1 MQQEINIKVVAQDRA
16 KDNDFKQLFL
26 EMYPRLV
33 RYAVSLLGDGNEARD
48 VVGDVF
54 EKAWN
59 QFSSL
64 QMETR
69 RSWLYASVRNACLNW
84 LKHQQ
89 VEQTNVEALIEAT
102 RYDMSTRYEEH
113 ERLLQQAERIARE
126 LKEPTCTILRLCYFE
141 HLTYQQAADSRQAG
155 HQSQHREEAYF
166 QGTRHFARANEAYKH
181 RELGG
186 KIMNKNQ
193 DQELDYRMDSVSE
206 NVSENASGKVSEN
219 VSDARLSQIF
229 GEALGDEPSKEETL
243 AAWEAFEQKH
253 ISSEEEHLQKA
264 EDELS
269 EKKIDKAR
277 ILTWIT
283 ASVAVAAS
291 LFLFIFRSSQE
302 ISQPTEFS
310 MELFSEVTS
319 PKQVEQTL
327 SNGYCVVS
335 TPAATTTLVTLSD
348 GTRVM
353 LNANSTLEYPASFD
367 DAEVREV
374 RLKGEAHFEVTKN
387 PHRPFVVKAGEMQTQ
402 VLGTIFDV
410 KAYRKDAPKVTL
422 MEGKVKVSNA
432 DTEIEMRPGQTAT
445 LQADKIV
452 VSKASSSASDW
463 LEGDFDMDQ
472 VTLAEAMSDIGAWYN
487 KTVVFQSQ
495 ANMDKL
501 IHFRFSRRASLQE
514 IITALNEMGVAKVR
528 IEKGKIMVL

>member
-1 MQQEINIKVVAQDRA
+1 
-16 KDNDFKQLFL
+16 
-26 EMYPRLV
+26 
-33 RYAVSLLGDGNEARD
+33 
-48 VVGDVF
+48 
-54 EKAWN
+54 
-59 QFSSL
+59 
-64 QMETR
+64 
-69 RSWLYASVRNACLNW
+69 
-84 LKHQQ
+84 
-89 VEQTNVEALIEAT
+89 
-102 RYDMSTRYEEH
+102 
-113 ERLLQQAERIARE
+113 
-126 LKEPTCTILRLCYFE
+126 
-141 HLTYQQAADSRQAG
+141 
-155 HQSQHREEAYF
+155 
-166 QGTRHFARANEAYKH
+166 
-181 RELGG
+181 
-186 KIMNKNQ
+186 MNKNQ
-193 DQELDYRMDSVSE
+193 NQELE
-206 NVSENASGKVSEN
+206 QGKGKNSFCNPLHQPLLQEPN
-219 VSDARLSQIF
+219 DAEAGNISDARLSQIF

-243 AAWEAFEQKH
+243 AAWEAFEKKH
-253 ISSEEEHLQKA
+253 ISSEEESLQKA

-277 ILTWIT
+277 ILAWIT

-348 GTRVM
+348 GTKVM

-402 VLGTIFDV
+402 VLGTVFDV

-432 DTEIEMRPGQTAT
+432 DTEVEMRPGQTAT

-452 VSKASSSASDW
+452 VSKASPSASDW

-514 IITALNEMGVAKVR
+514 IITALNEMGVARIK

>member
-1 MQQEINIKVVAQDRA
+1 
-16 KDNDFKQLFL
+16 
-26 EMYPRLV
+26 
-33 RYAVSLLGDGNEARD
+33 
-48 VVGDVF
+48 
-54 EKAWN
+54 
-59 QFSSL
+59 
-64 QMETR
+64 
-69 RSWLYASVRNACLNW
+69 
-84 LKHQQ
+84 
-89 VEQTNVEALIEAT
+89 
-102 RYDMSTRYEEH
+102 
-113 ERLLQQAERIARE
+113 
-126 LKEPTCTILRLCYFE
+126 
-141 HLTYQQAADSRQAG
+141 
-155 HQSQHREEAYF
+155 
-166 QGTRHFARANEAYKH
+166 
-181 RELGG
+181 
-186 KIMNKNQ
+186 MNKNQ

-206 NVSENASGKVSEN
+206 NVSEKVSEN

-229 GEALGDEPSKEETL
+229 GEALGDEPSMEETL
-243 AAWEAFEQKH
+243 AAWEAFEKKH
-253 ISSEEEHLQKA
+253 ISSEEEPLQKA

-269 EKKIDKAR
+269 EKKIEDEIGRESSSRKISKAR
-277 ILTWIT
+277 ILAWIT

-327 SNGYCVVS
+327 SDGYCVVS

-348 GTRVM
+348 GTKVM

-422 MEGKVKVSNA
+422 MQGKVKVSNA
-432 DTEIEMRPGQTAT
+432 DTEVEMRPGQTAT
-445 LQADKIV
+445 LQSDKIV
-452 VSKASSSASDW
+452 VSKASPSASDW

>member
-1 MQQEINIKVVAQDRA
+1 MN
-16 KDNDFKQLFL
+16 KD
-26 EMYPRLV
+26 
-33 RYAVSLLGDGNEARD
+33 
-48 VVGDVF
+48 
-54 EKAWN
+54 
-59 QFSSL
+59 
-64 QMETR
+64 
-69 RSWLYASVRNACLNW
+69 
-84 LKHQQ
+84 
-89 VEQTNVEALIEAT
+89 
-102 RYDMSTRYEEH
+102 
-113 ERLLQQAERIARE
+113 
-126 LKEPTCTILRLCYFE
+126 
-141 HLTYQQAADSRQAG
+141 
-155 HQSQHREEAYF
+155 
-166 QGTRHFARANEAYKH
+166 
-181 RELGG
+181 
-186 KIMNKNQ
+186 KNQ

-206 NVSENASGKVSEN
+206 NVSENASEKVSEN

-243 AAWEAFEQKH
+243 AAWEAFEKKH

-269 EKKIDKAR
+269 EKKIEDEIGRESSSRKISKAR
-277 ILTWIT
+277 ILAWIT

-327 SNGYCVVS
+327 SDGYCVVS

-348 GTRVM
+348 GTKVM

-422 MEGKVKVSNA
+422 MQGKVKVSNA
-432 DTEIEMRPGQTAT
+432 DTEVEMRPGQTAT
-445 LQADKIV
+445 LQSDKIV
-452 VSKASSSASDW
+452 VSKASPSASDW

-495 ANMDKL
+495 ANMGKL

>member
-1 MQQEINIKVVAQDRA
+1 
-16 KDNDFKQLFL
+16 
-26 EMYPRLV
+26 
-33 RYAVSLLGDGNEARD
+33 
-48 VVGDVF
+48 
-54 EKAWN
+54 
-59 QFSSL
+59 
-64 QMETR
+64 
-69 RSWLYASVRNACLNW
+69 
-84 LKHQQ
+84 
-89 VEQTNVEALIEAT
+89 
-102 RYDMSTRYEEH
+102 
-113 ERLLQQAERIARE
+113 
-126 LKEPTCTILRLCYFE
+126 
-141 HLTYQQAADSRQAG
+141 
-155 HQSQHREEAYF
+155 
-166 QGTRHFARANEAYKH
+166 
-181 RELGG
+181 
-186 KIMNKNQ
+186 MNKNQ
-193 DQELDYRMDSVSE
+193 DQELDYRME
-206 NVSENASGKVSEN
+206 AENA
-219 VSDARLSQIF
+219 SDARLTRIF
-229 GEALGDEPSKEETL
+229 GEALGGEPSKEETL
-243 AAWEAFEQKH
+243 AAWEAFEKKH
-253 ISSEEEHLQKA
+253 ISSEEEHLSFEK
-264 EDELS
+264 ES
-269 EKKIDKAR
+269 IVKNEKKVSKAR
-277 ILTWIT
+277 ILAWIT

-348 GTRVM
+348 GTKVM

-422 MEGKVKVSNA
+422 MQGKVKVSNA
-432 DTEIEMRPGQTAT
+432 DTEVEMRPGQTAT

-495 ANMDKL
+495 TNMDKL

>member
-1 MQQEINIKVVAQDRA
+1 
-16 KDNDFKQLFL
+16 
-26 EMYPRLV
+26 
-33 RYAVSLLGDGNEARD
+33 
-48 VVGDVF
+48 
-54 EKAWN
+54 
-59 QFSSL
+59 
-64 QMETR
+64 
-69 RSWLYASVRNACLNW
+69 
-84 LKHQQ
+84 
-89 VEQTNVEALIEAT
+89 
-102 RYDMSTRYEEH
+102 
-113 ERLLQQAERIARE
+113 
-126 LKEPTCTILRLCYFE
+126 
-141 HLTYQQAADSRQAG
+141 
-155 HQSQHREEAYF
+155 
-166 QGTRHFARANEAYKH
+166 
-181 RELGG
+181 
-186 KIMNKNQ
+186 MNKNQ
-193 DQELDYRMDSVSE
+193 DQELDYRMNSVSE
-206 NVSENASGKVSEN
+206 SISENASEK

-243 AAWEAFEQKH
+243 AAWEAFEKKH
-253 ISSEEEHLQKA
+253 ISSEK
-264 EDELS
+264 ELLS
-269 EKKIDKAR
+269 FEKESIVKNEKKVSKAR
-277 ILTWIT
+277 ILAWIT

-348 GTRVM
+348 GTKVM

-432 DTEIEMRPGQTAT
+432 DTEVEMRPGQTAT

>member
-1 MQQEINIKVVAQDRA
+1 
-16 KDNDFKQLFL
+16 
-26 EMYPRLV
+26 
-33 RYAVSLLGDGNEARD
+33 
-48 VVGDVF
+48 
-54 EKAWN
+54 
-59 QFSSL
+59 
-64 QMETR
+64 
-69 RSWLYASVRNACLNW
+69 
-84 LKHQQ
+84 
-89 VEQTNVEALIEAT
+89 
-102 RYDMSTRYEEH
+102 
-113 ERLLQQAERIARE
+113 
-126 LKEPTCTILRLCYFE
+126 
-141 HLTYQQAADSRQAG
+141 
-155 HQSQHREEAYF
+155 
-166 QGTRHFARANEAYKH
+166 
-181 RELGG
+181 
-186 KIMNKNQ
+186 MNKNQ
-193 DQELDYRMDSVSE
+193 DQELDYRMDSVL
-206 NVSENASGKVSEN
+206 EN

-243 AAWEAFEQKH
+243 AAWEAFEKKH
-253 ISSEEEHLQKA
+253 ISSEKEHLSFEK
-264 EDELS
+264 ES
-269 EKKIDKAR
+269 IVKNEKKVSKAR

-327 SNGYCVVS
+327 SDGYCVVS

-387 PHRPFVVKAGEMQTQ
+387 PHCPFVVKAGEMQTQ

-432 DTEIEMRPGQTAT
+432 DTEVEMRPGQTAT
-445 LQADKIV
+445 LQSDKIV
-452 VSKASSSASDW
+452 VSRASSSVSDW

-528 IEKGKIMVL
+528 MEKGKIMVL

>member
-1 MQQEINIKVVAQDRA
+1 
-16 KDNDFKQLFL
+16 
-26 EMYPRLV
+26 
-33 RYAVSLLGDGNEARD
+33 
-48 VVGDVF
+48 
-54 EKAWN
+54 
-59 QFSSL
+59 
-64 QMETR
+64 
-69 RSWLYASVRNACLNW
+69 
-84 LKHQQ
+84 
-89 VEQTNVEALIEAT
+89 
-102 RYDMSTRYEEH
+102 
-113 ERLLQQAERIARE
+113 
-126 LKEPTCTILRLCYFE
+126 
-141 HLTYQQAADSRQAG
+141 
-155 HQSQHREEAYF
+155 
-166 QGTRHFARANEAYKH
+166 
-181 RELGG
+181 
-186 KIMNKNQ
+186 MNKNQ
-193 DQELDYRMDSVSE
+193 DQKLDYRKDSVSE
-206 NVSENASGKVSEN
+206 NVSEKASGN

-229 GEALGDEPSKEETL
+229 GEALGDEPLKEETL
-243 AAWEAFEQKH
+243 AAWEAFEKKH
-253 ISSEEEHLQKA
+253 ISSEEEL
-264 EDELS
+264 LS
-269 EKKIDKAR
+269 FEKEFIVKNEKKVSKAR
-277 ILTWIT
+277 ILTWITT

-335 TPAATTTLVTLSD
+335 TPAATTTLVTLGD

-402 VLGTIFDV
+402 VLGTVFDV

-432 DTEIEMRPGQTAT
+432 DTEVEMRPGQTAT

>member
-1 MQQEINIKVVAQDRA
+1 
-16 KDNDFKQLFL
+16 
-26 EMYPRLV
+26 
-33 RYAVSLLGDGNEARD
+33 
-48 VVGDVF
+48 
-54 EKAWN
+54 
-59 QFSSL
+59 
-64 QMETR
+64 
-69 RSWLYASVRNACLNW
+69 
-84 LKHQQ
+84 
-89 VEQTNVEALIEAT
+89 
-102 RYDMSTRYEEH
+102 
-113 ERLLQQAERIARE
+113 
-126 LKEPTCTILRLCYFE
+126 
-141 HLTYQQAADSRQAG
+141 
-155 HQSQHREEAYF
+155 
-166 QGTRHFARANEAYKH
+166 
-181 RELGG
+181 
-186 KIMNKNQ
+186 MNKNQ

-206 NVSENASGKVSEN
+206 NVSENASEKVSEKISEKTSEK

-243 AAWEAFEQKH
+243 AAWEAFEKKH
-253 ISSEEEHLQKA
+253 ISSEEEHLSFEK
-264 EDELS
+264 ES
-269 EKKIDKAR
+269 IVKNEKKVSKAR

-327 SNGYCVVS
+327 SDGYCVVS

-432 DTEIEMRPGQTAT
+432 DTEVEMHPGQTAT
-445 LQADKIV
+445 LQSDKIV
-452 VSKASSSASDW
+452 VSRASSSVSDW

-495 ANMDKL
+495 ANMGKL

-528 IEKGKIMVL
+528 MEKGKIMVL

>member
-1 MQQEINIKVVAQDRA
+1 
-16 KDNDFKQLFL
+16 
-26 EMYPRLV
+26 
-33 RYAVSLLGDGNEARD
+33 
-48 VVGDVF
+48 
-54 EKAWN
+54 
-59 QFSSL
+59 
-64 QMETR
+64 
-69 RSWLYASVRNACLNW
+69 
-84 LKHQQ
+84 
-89 VEQTNVEALIEAT
+89 
-102 RYDMSTRYEEH
+102 
-113 ERLLQQAERIARE
+113 
-126 LKEPTCTILRLCYFE
+126 
-141 HLTYQQAADSRQAG
+141 
-155 HQSQHREEAYF
+155 
-166 QGTRHFARANEAYKH
+166 
-181 RELGG
+181 
-186 KIMNKNQ
+186 MNKNQ
-193 DQELDYRMDSVSE
+193 DQELDYRME
-206 NVSENASGKVSEN
+206 AENA
-219 VSDARLSQIF
+219 SDARLTRIF
-229 GEALGDEPSKEETL
+229 GEALGGEPSKEETL
-243 AAWEAFEQKH
+243 AAWEAFEKKH
-253 ISSEEEHLQKA
+253 ISSEEEHL
-264 EDELS
+264 S
-269 EKKIDKAR
+269 FEKKSIVKNEKKDSKAR

-327 SNGYCVVS
+327 SDGYCVVS

-348 GTRVM
+348 GTKVM

-422 MEGKVKVSNA
+422 MQGKVKVSNA
-432 DTEIEMRPGQTAT
+432 DTEVEMRPGQTAT

-514 IITALNEMGVAKVR
+514 IITALNEMGVAR
-528 IEKGKIMVL
+528 IRMEKGKIMVL

>member
-1 MQQEINIKVVAQDRA
+1 
-16 KDNDFKQLFL
+16 
-26 EMYPRLV
+26 
-33 RYAVSLLGDGNEARD
+33 
-48 VVGDVF
+48 
-54 EKAWN
+54 
-59 QFSSL
+59 
-64 QMETR
+64 
-69 RSWLYASVRNACLNW
+69 
-84 LKHQQ
+84 
-89 VEQTNVEALIEAT
+89 
-102 RYDMSTRYEEH
+102 
-113 ERLLQQAERIARE
+113 
-126 LKEPTCTILRLCYFE
+126 
-141 HLTYQQAADSRQAG
+141 
-155 HQSQHREEAYF
+155 
-166 QGTRHFARANEAYKH
+166 
-181 RELGG
+181 
-186 KIMNKNQ
+186 MNKNQ

-206 NVSENASGKVSEN
+206 KVSENASEKVSEK

-243 AAWEAFEQKH
+243 AAWEAFEKKH
-253 ISSEEEHLQKA
+253 ISSEKEHLSFEK
-264 EDELS
+264 ES
-269 EKKIDKAR
+269 IVKNEKKVSKAR

-327 SNGYCVVS
+327 SDGYCVVS
-335 TPAATTTLVTLSD
+335 TPAATTTLVTLND
-348 GTRVM
+348 GTKVM
-353 LNANSTLEYPASFD
+353 LNANSTLEYPVSFD

-422 MEGKVKVSNA
+422 MQGKVKVSNA
-432 DTEIEMRPGQTAT
+432 DTEVEMRPGQTAT

-495 ANMDKL
+495 ANMGKL

>member
-1 MQQEINIKVVAQDRA
+1 
-16 KDNDFKQLFL
+16 
-26 EMYPRLV
+26 
-33 RYAVSLLGDGNEARD
+33 
-48 VVGDVF
+48 
-54 EKAWN
+54 
-59 QFSSL
+59 
-64 QMETR
+64 
-69 RSWLYASVRNACLNW
+69 
-84 LKHQQ
+84 
-89 VEQTNVEALIEAT
+89 
-102 RYDMSTRYEEH
+102 
-113 ERLLQQAERIARE
+113 
-126 LKEPTCTILRLCYFE
+126 
-141 HLTYQQAADSRQAG
+141 
-155 HQSQHREEAYF
+155 
-166 QGTRHFARANEAYKH
+166 
-181 RELGG
+181 
-186 KIMNKNQ
+186 MNKNQ

-206 NVSENASGKVSEN
+206 NVSEKVSEKTSEK

-243 AAWEAFEQKH
+243 AAWEAFEKKH
-253 ISSEEEHLQKA
+253 ISSEKEHLSFEK
-264 EDELS
+264 ES
-269 EKKIDKAR
+269 IVKNEKKVSKAR

-327 SNGYCVVS
+327 SDGYCVVS

-402 VLGTIFDV
+402 VLGTVFDV

-432 DTEIEMRPGQTAT
+432 DTEVEMRPGQTAT

-452 VSKASSSASDW
+452 VSKASPSASDW

-528 IEKGKIMVL
+528 MEKGKIMVL

>member
-1 MQQEINIKVVAQDRA
+1 
-16 KDNDFKQLFL
+16 
-26 EMYPRLV
+26 
-33 RYAVSLLGDGNEARD
+33 
-48 VVGDVF
+48 
-54 EKAWN
+54 
-59 QFSSL
+59 
-64 QMETR
+64 
-69 RSWLYASVRNACLNW
+69 
-84 LKHQQ
+84 
-89 VEQTNVEALIEAT
+89 
-102 RYDMSTRYEEH
+102 
-113 ERLLQQAERIARE
+113 
-126 LKEPTCTILRLCYFE
+126 
-141 HLTYQQAADSRQAG
+141 
-155 HQSQHREEAYF
+155 
-166 QGTRHFARANEAYKH
+166 
-181 RELGG
+181 
-186 KIMNKNQ
+186 MNKNQ
-193 DQELDYRMDSVSE
+193 DQELDYRMNSVSE
-206 NVSENASGKVSEN
+206 SISENASEK

-243 AAWEAFEQKH
+243 AAWEAFEKKH
-253 ISSEEEHLQKA
+253 ISSEK
-264 EDELS
+264 ELLS
-269 EKKIDKAR
+269 FEKESIVKNEKKVSKAR
-277 ILTWIT
+277 ILAWIT

-348 GTRVM
+348 GTKVM

-387 PHRPFVVKAGEMQTQ
+387 PHRPFMVKAGEMQTQ

-422 MEGKVKVSNA
+422 MQGKVKVSNA
-432 DTEIEMRPGQTAT
+432 DTEVEMRPGQTAT

>member
-1 MQQEINIKVVAQDRA
+1 
-16 KDNDFKQLFL
+16 
-26 EMYPRLV
+26 
-33 RYAVSLLGDGNEARD
+33 
-48 VVGDVF
+48 
-54 EKAWN
+54 
-59 QFSSL
+59 
-64 QMETR
+64 
-69 RSWLYASVRNACLNW
+69 
-84 LKHQQ
+84 
-89 VEQTNVEALIEAT
+89 
-102 RYDMSTRYEEH
+102 
-113 ERLLQQAERIARE
+113 
-126 LKEPTCTILRLCYFE
+126 
-141 HLTYQQAADSRQAG
+141 
-155 HQSQHREEAYF
+155 
-166 QGTRHFARANEAYKH
+166 
-181 RELGG
+181 
-186 KIMNKNQ
+186 MNKNQ

-206 NVSENASGKVSEN
+206 NVSENASEKVSEN

-243 AAWEAFEQKH
+243 AAWEAFEKKH
-253 ISSEEEHLQKA
+253 ISSEKEHLQKT

-269 EKKIDKAR
+269 EKKIEDEIGRESSSRKISKAR
-277 ILTWIT
+277 ILAWIT

-327 SNGYCVVS
+327 SDGYCVVS

-422 MEGKVKVSNA
+422 MQGKVKVSNA
-432 DTEIEMRPGQTAT
+432 DTEVEMRPGQTAT

-452 VSKASSSASDW
+452 VSKASPSASDW

-495 ANMDKL
+495 ANMGKL

>member
-1 MQQEINIKVVAQDRA
+1 
-16 KDNDFKQLFL
+16 
-26 EMYPRLV
+26 
-33 RYAVSLLGDGNEARD
+33 
-48 VVGDVF
+48 
-54 EKAWN
+54 
-59 QFSSL
+59 
-64 QMETR
+64 
-69 RSWLYASVRNACLNW
+69 
-84 LKHQQ
+84 
-89 VEQTNVEALIEAT
+89 
-102 RYDMSTRYEEH
+102 
-113 ERLLQQAERIARE
+113 
-126 LKEPTCTILRLCYFE
+126 
-141 HLTYQQAADSRQAG
+141 
-155 HQSQHREEAYF
+155 
-166 QGTRHFARANEAYKH
+166 
-181 RELGG
+181 
-186 KIMNKNQ
+186 MNKNQ

-206 NVSENASGKVSEN
+206 K

-243 AAWEAFEQKH
+243 AAWEAFEKKH
-253 ISSEEEHLQKA
+253 ISSEEEHLSFEK
-264 EDELS
+264 ES
-269 EKKIDKAR
+269 IVKNEKKVSKAR
-277 ILTWIT
+277 ILAWIT

-327 SNGYCVVS
+327 SDGYCVVS

-402 VLGTIFDV
+402 VLGTVFDV

-422 MEGKVKVSNA
+422 MQGKVKVSNA
-432 DTEIEMRPGQTAT
+432 DTEVEMRPGQTAT

-452 VSKASSSASDW
+452 VSKASPSASDW

>member
-1 MQQEINIKVVAQDRA
+1 
-16 KDNDFKQLFL
+16 
-26 EMYPRLV
+26 
-33 RYAVSLLGDGNEARD
+33 
-48 VVGDVF
+48 
-54 EKAWN
+54 
-59 QFSSL
+59 
-64 QMETR
+64 
-69 RSWLYASVRNACLNW
+69 
-84 LKHQQ
+84 
-89 VEQTNVEALIEAT
+89 
-102 RYDMSTRYEEH
+102 
-113 ERLLQQAERIARE
+113 
-126 LKEPTCTILRLCYFE
+126 
-141 HLTYQQAADSRQAG
+141 
-155 HQSQHREEAYF
+155 
-166 QGTRHFARANEAYKH
+166 
-181 RELGG
+181 
-186 KIMNKNQ
+186 MNKNQ

-206 NVSENASGKVSEN
+206 NVSENASEKVSEKISEKTSEN
-219 VSDARLSQIF
+219 ASDARLTQVF

-243 AAWEAFEQKH
+243 AAWEAFEKKH
-253 ISSEEEHLQKA
+253 LLSSEKEPLQKA

-269 EKKIDKAR
+269 EKKTENEIEEEIEDGIGGEIENEIEGEIGGESSSRKVSKAR

-327 SNGYCVVS
+327 SDGYCVVS

-348 GTRVM
+348 GTKVM

-432 DTEIEMRPGQTAT
+432 DMEVEMRPGQTAT

>member
-1 MQQEINIKVVAQDRA
+1 
-16 KDNDFKQLFL
+16 
-26 EMYPRLV
+26 
-33 RYAVSLLGDGNEARD
+33 
-48 VVGDVF
+48 
-54 EKAWN
+54 
-59 QFSSL
+59 
-64 QMETR
+64 
-69 RSWLYASVRNACLNW
+69 
-84 LKHQQ
+84 
-89 VEQTNVEALIEAT
+89 
-102 RYDMSTRYEEH
+102 
-113 ERLLQQAERIARE
+113 
-126 LKEPTCTILRLCYFE
+126 
-141 HLTYQQAADSRQAG
+141 
-155 HQSQHREEAYF
+155 
-166 QGTRHFARANEAYKH
+166 
-181 RELGG
+181 
-186 KIMNKNQ
+186 MNKNQ
-193 DQELDYRMDSVSE
+193 DQELDYRME
-206 NVSENASGKVSEN
+206 AENA
-219 VSDARLSQIF
+219 SDARLTRIF
-229 GEALGDEPSKEETL
+229 GEALGGEPSKEETL
-243 AAWEAFEQKH
+243 AAWEAFEKKH
-253 ISSEEEHLQKA
+253 ISSEEEHLSFEK
-264 EDELS
+264 ES
-269 EKKIDKAR
+269 IVKNEKKVSKTR

-348 GTRVM
+348 GTKVM

-422 MEGKVKVSNA
+422 MQGKVKVSNA
-432 DTEIEMRPGQTAT
+432 DTEVEMRPGQTAT
-445 LQADKIV
+445 LQSDKIV
-452 VSKASSSASDW
+452 VSKASPSASDW

>member
-1 MQQEINIKVVAQDRA
+1 
-16 KDNDFKQLFL
+16 
-26 EMYPRLV
+26 
-33 RYAVSLLGDGNEARD
+33 
-48 VVGDVF
+48 
-54 EKAWN
+54 
-59 QFSSL
+59 
-64 QMETR
+64 
-69 RSWLYASVRNACLNW
+69 
-84 LKHQQ
+84 
-89 VEQTNVEALIEAT
+89 
-102 RYDMSTRYEEH
+102 
-113 ERLLQQAERIARE
+113 
-126 LKEPTCTILRLCYFE
+126 
-141 HLTYQQAADSRQAG
+141 
-155 HQSQHREEAYF
+155 
-166 QGTRHFARANEAYKH
+166 
-181 RELGG
+181 
-186 KIMNKNQ
+186 MNKNQ

-206 NVSENASGKVSEN
+206 NVSENASEKVSEN

-229 GEALGDEPSKEETL
+229 GEALGDEPLKEETL
-243 AAWEAFEQKH
+243 AAWEAFEKKH
-253 ISSEEEHLQKA
+253 ISSEEEL
-264 EDELS
+264 LS
-269 EKKIDKAR
+269 FEKEFIVKNEKKVSKAR
-277 ILTWIT
+277 ILAWIT
-283 ASVAVAAS
+283 ASVAVAAG

-302 ISQPTEFS
+302 ISQPTVFS

-327 SNGYCVVS
+327 SDGYCVVS

-348 GTRVM
+348 GTKVM

-422 MEGKVKVSNA
+422 MQGKVKVSNA
-432 DTEIEMRPGQTAT
+432 DTEVEMRPGQTAT

>member
-1 MQQEINIKVVAQDRA
+1 
-16 KDNDFKQLFL
+16 
-26 EMYPRLV
+26 
-33 RYAVSLLGDGNEARD
+33 
-48 VVGDVF
+48 
-54 EKAWN
+54 
-59 QFSSL
+59 
-64 QMETR
+64 
-69 RSWLYASVRNACLNW
+69 
-84 LKHQQ
+84 
-89 VEQTNVEALIEAT
+89 
-102 RYDMSTRYEEH
+102 
-113 ERLLQQAERIARE
+113 
-126 LKEPTCTILRLCYFE
+126 
-141 HLTYQQAADSRQAG
+141 
-155 HQSQHREEAYF
+155 
-166 QGTRHFARANEAYKH
+166 
-181 RELGG
+181 
-186 KIMNKNQ
+186 
-193 DQELDYRMDSVSE
+193 MDSVSE
-206 NVSENASGKVSEN
+206 NVSENASEKVSEN
-219 VSDARLSQIF
+219 ISDARLSQIF
-229 GEALGDEPSKEETL
+229 GEALGNEPSKEETL
-243 AAWEAFEQKH
+243 AAWEAFEKKH
-253 ISSEEEHLQKA
+253 ISSEKEHLSFEK
-264 EDELS
+264 ES
-269 EKKIDKAR
+269 IVKNEKKVSKAR

-327 SNGYCVVS
+327 SDGYCVVS

-348 GTRVM
+348 GTKVM
-353 LNANSTLEYPASFD
+353 LNANSTLEYPVSFD

-422 MEGKVKVSNA
+422 MQGKVKVSNA
-432 DTEIEMRPGQTAT
+432 DTEVEMRPGQTAT

-452 VSKASSSASDW
+452 VSKASPSASDW

-501 IHFRFSRRASLQE
+501 IHFRFSRRASLKE
-514 IITALNEMGVAKVR
+514 IITALNEMGVAR
-528 IEKGKIMVL
+528 IRMEKGKIMVL

>member
-1 MQQEINIKVVAQDRA
+1 
-16 KDNDFKQLFL
+16 
-26 EMYPRLV
+26 
-33 RYAVSLLGDGNEARD
+33 
-48 VVGDVF
+48 
-54 EKAWN
+54 
-59 QFSSL
+59 
-64 QMETR
+64 
-69 RSWLYASVRNACLNW
+69 
-84 LKHQQ
+84 
-89 VEQTNVEALIEAT
+89 
-102 RYDMSTRYEEH
+102 
-113 ERLLQQAERIARE
+113 
-126 LKEPTCTILRLCYFE
+126 
-141 HLTYQQAADSRQAG
+141 
-155 HQSQHREEAYF
+155 
-166 QGTRHFARANEAYKH
+166 
-181 RELGG
+181 
-186 KIMNKNQ
+186 MNKNQ

-206 NVSENASGKVSEN
+206 NVSENVSEKVSEN

-229 GEALGDEPSKEETL
+229 EEALGDEPSKEETL
-243 AAWEAFEQKH
+243 AAWEAFEKKH
-253 ISSEEEHLQKA
+253 IVEN
-264 EDELS
+264 
-269 EKKIDKAR
+269 EKKVSKAR
-277 ILTWIT
+277 ILAWIT

-327 SNGYCVVS
+327 SDGYCVVS

-348 GTRVM
+348 GTKVM

-422 MEGKVKVSNA
+422 MQGKVKVSNA
-432 DTEIEMRPGQTAT
+432 DTEVEMRPGQTAT
-445 LQADKIV
+445 LLADKIV
-452 VSKASSSASDW
+452 VSKASPSASDW

-528 IEKGKIMVL
+528 MEKGKIMVL

>member
-1 MQQEINIKVVAQDRA
+1 
-16 KDNDFKQLFL
+16 
-26 EMYPRLV
+26 
-33 RYAVSLLGDGNEARD
+33 
-48 VVGDVF
+48 
-54 EKAWN
+54 
-59 QFSSL
+59 
-64 QMETR
+64 
-69 RSWLYASVRNACLNW
+69 
-84 LKHQQ
+84 
-89 VEQTNVEALIEAT
+89 
-102 RYDMSTRYEEH
+102 
-113 ERLLQQAERIARE
+113 
-126 LKEPTCTILRLCYFE
+126 
-141 HLTYQQAADSRQAG
+141 
-155 HQSQHREEAYF
+155 
-166 QGTRHFARANEAYKH
+166 
-181 RELGG
+181 
-186 KIMNKNQ
+186 MNKNQ

-206 NVSENASGKVSEN
+206 NVSENASEKVSEN

-243 AAWEAFEQKH
+243 AAWEAFEKKH
-253 ISSEEEHLQKA
+253 ISSEKEHLQKV

-269 EKKIDKAR
+269 EKKIEDEIGGESSSRKISKAR
-277 ILTWIT
+277 ILAWIT

-327 SNGYCVVS
+327 SDGYCVVS

-348 GTRVM
+348 GTKVM

-422 MEGKVKVSNA
+422 MQGKVKVSNA
-432 DTEIEMRPGQTAT
+432 DTEVEMRPGQTAT

-452 VSKASSSASDW
+452 VSKASPSASDW

>member
-1 MQQEINIKVVAQDRA
+1 
-16 KDNDFKQLFL
+16 
-26 EMYPRLV
+26 
-33 RYAVSLLGDGNEARD
+33 
-48 VVGDVF
+48 
-54 EKAWN
+54 
-59 QFSSL
+59 
-64 QMETR
+64 
-69 RSWLYASVRNACLNW
+69 
-84 LKHQQ
+84 
-89 VEQTNVEALIEAT
+89 
-102 RYDMSTRYEEH
+102 
-113 ERLLQQAERIARE
+113 
-126 LKEPTCTILRLCYFE
+126 
-141 HLTYQQAADSRQAG
+141 
-155 HQSQHREEAYF
+155 
-166 QGTRHFARANEAYKH
+166 
-181 RELGG
+181 
-186 KIMNKNQ
+186 
-193 DQELDYRMDSVSE
+193 MDPVSE
-206 NVSENASGKVSEN
+206 NVSENASEKVSEK

-253 ISSEEEHLQKA
+253 ISSEEEHLSFEK
-264 EDELS
+264 ES
-269 EKKIDKAR
+269 IVKNEKKVSKAR

-327 SNGYCVVS
+327 SDGYCVVS

-432 DTEIEMRPGQTAT
+432 DT
-445 LQADKIV
+445 
-452 VSKASSSASDW
+452 
-463 LEGDFDMDQ
+463 
-472 VTLAEAMSDIGAWYN
+472 
-487 KTVVFQSQ
+487 
-495 ANMDKL
+495 
-501 IHFRFSRRASLQE
+501 
-514 IITALNEMGVAKVR
+514 
-528 IEKGKIMVL
+528 

>member
-1 MQQEINIKVVAQDRA
+1 
-16 KDNDFKQLFL
+16 
-26 EMYPRLV
+26 
-33 RYAVSLLGDGNEARD
+33 
-48 VVGDVF
+48 
-54 EKAWN
+54 
-59 QFSSL
+59 
-64 QMETR
+64 
-69 RSWLYASVRNACLNW
+69 
-84 LKHQQ
+84 
-89 VEQTNVEALIEAT
+89 
-102 RYDMSTRYEEH
+102 
-113 ERLLQQAERIARE
+113 
-126 LKEPTCTILRLCYFE
+126 
-141 HLTYQQAADSRQAG
+141 
-155 HQSQHREEAYF
+155 
-166 QGTRHFARANEAYKH
+166 
-181 RELGG
+181 
-186 KIMNKNQ
+186 MNKNQ

-206 NVSENASGKVSEN
+206 NVSENVSEKASEN

-243 AAWEAFEQKH
+243 AAWEAFEKKH
-253 ISSEEEHLQKA
+253 IVEN
-264 EDELS
+264 
-269 EKKIDKAR
+269 EKKVSKAR

-327 SNGYCVVS
+327 SDGYCVVS

-348 GTRVM
+348 GTKVM

-402 VLGTIFDV
+402 VLGTVFDV

-432 DTEIEMRPGQTAT
+432 DTEVEMRPGQTAT

>member
-1 MQQEINIKVVAQDRA
+1 
-16 KDNDFKQLFL
+16 
-26 EMYPRLV
+26 
-33 RYAVSLLGDGNEARD
+33 
-48 VVGDVF
+48 
-54 EKAWN
+54 
-59 QFSSL
+59 
-64 QMETR
+64 
-69 RSWLYASVRNACLNW
+69 
-84 LKHQQ
+84 
-89 VEQTNVEALIEAT
+89 
-102 RYDMSTRYEEH
+102 
-113 ERLLQQAERIARE
+113 
-126 LKEPTCTILRLCYFE
+126 
-141 HLTYQQAADSRQAG
+141 
-155 HQSQHREEAYF
+155 
-166 QGTRHFARANEAYKH
+166 
-181 RELGG
+181 
-186 KIMNKNQ
+186 MNKNQ
-193 DQELDYRMDSVSE
+193 DQKLDYRMDSVSE
-206 NVSENASGKVSEN
+206 NVSENASEKVSEN

-243 AAWEAFEQKH
+243 AAWEAFEKKH
-253 ISSEEEHLQKA
+253 ISSEKEHLSFEK
-264 EDELS
+264 ES
-269 EKKIDKAR
+269 IVKNEKKFSKAR
-277 ILTWIT
+277 ILAWIT

-327 SNGYCVVS
+327 SDGYCVVS

-348 GTRVM
+348 GTKVM

-422 MEGKVKVSNA
+422 MQGKVKVSNA
-432 DTEIEMRPGQTAT
+432 DTEVEMRPGQTAT

-452 VSKASSSASDW
+452 VSKASPSASDW

>member
-1 MQQEINIKVVAQDRA
+1 
-16 KDNDFKQLFL
+16 
-26 EMYPRLV
+26 
-33 RYAVSLLGDGNEARD
+33 
-48 VVGDVF
+48 
-54 EKAWN
+54 
-59 QFSSL
+59 
-64 QMETR
+64 
-69 RSWLYASVRNACLNW
+69 
-84 LKHQQ
+84 
-89 VEQTNVEALIEAT
+89 
-102 RYDMSTRYEEH
+102 
-113 ERLLQQAERIARE
+113 
-126 LKEPTCTILRLCYFE
+126 
-141 HLTYQQAADSRQAG
+141 
-155 HQSQHREEAYF
+155 
-166 QGTRHFARANEAYKH
+166 
-181 RELGG
+181 
-186 KIMNKNQ
+186 MNKNQ
-193 DQELDYRMDSVSE
+193 DQKLDYRME
-206 NVSENASGKVSEN
+206 AENA
-219 VSDARLSQIF
+219 SDARLTRIF
-229 GEALGDEPSKEETL
+229 GEALGGEPSKEETL
-243 AAWEAFEQKH
+243 AAWEAFEKKH
-253 ISSEEEHLQKA
+253 ISSEEEHLSFEK
-264 EDELS
+264 ES
-269 EKKIDKAR
+269 IVKNEKKVSKAR

-319 PKQVEQTL
+319 HKQVEQTL
-327 SNGYCVVS
+327 SDGYCVVS

-348 GTRVM
+348 GTKVM

-367 DAEVREV
+367 DAEVRKV

-422 MEGKVKVSNA
+422 MQGKVKVSNA
-432 DTEIEMRPGQTAT
+432 DTEVEMRPGQTAT
-445 LQADKIV
+445 LQSDKIV

>member
-1 MQQEINIKVVAQDRA
+1 
-16 KDNDFKQLFL
+16 
-26 EMYPRLV
+26 
-33 RYAVSLLGDGNEARD
+33 
-48 VVGDVF
+48 
-54 EKAWN
+54 
-59 QFSSL
+59 
-64 QMETR
+64 
-69 RSWLYASVRNACLNW
+69 
-84 LKHQQ
+84 
-89 VEQTNVEALIEAT
+89 
-102 RYDMSTRYEEH
+102 
-113 ERLLQQAERIARE
+113 
-126 LKEPTCTILRLCYFE
+126 
-141 HLTYQQAADSRQAG
+141 
-155 HQSQHREEAYF
+155 
-166 QGTRHFARANEAYKH
+166 
-181 RELGG
+181 
-186 KIMNKNQ
+186 MNKNQ

-206 NVSENASGKVSEN
+206 NVSENASEKVSEN

-243 AAWEAFEQKH
+243 AAWEAFEKKH
-253 ISSEEEHLQKA
+253 ISSEKEHLSFEK
-264 EDELS
+264 ES
-269 EKKIDKAR
+269 IVKNEKKVSKAR

-291 LFLFIFRSSQE
+291 LFLFLFRSSQE
-302 ISQPTEFS
+302 ISLPTEFS

-353 LNANSTLEYPASFD
+353 LNANSKLEYPASFD

-432 DTEIEMRPGQTAT
+432 DTEVEMRPGQTAT
-445 LQADKIV
+445 LQSDKIV
-452 VSKASSSASDW
+452 VSRASSSVSDW

-495 ANMDKL
+495 ANMGKL

>member
-1 MQQEINIKVVAQDRA
+1 
-16 KDNDFKQLFL
+16 
-26 EMYPRLV
+26 
-33 RYAVSLLGDGNEARD
+33 
-48 VVGDVF
+48 
-54 EKAWN
+54 
-59 QFSSL
+59 
-64 QMETR
+64 
-69 RSWLYASVRNACLNW
+69 
-84 LKHQQ
+84 
-89 VEQTNVEALIEAT
+89 
-102 RYDMSTRYEEH
+102 
-113 ERLLQQAERIARE
+113 
-126 LKEPTCTILRLCYFE
+126 
-141 HLTYQQAADSRQAG
+141 
-155 HQSQHREEAYF
+155 
-166 QGTRHFARANEAYKH
+166 
-181 RELGG
+181 
-186 KIMNKNQ
+186 MNKNQ

-206 NVSENASGKVSEN
+206 KVSENASEKVSEN

-243 AAWEAFEQKH
+243 VAWEAFEKKH
-253 ISSEEEHLQKA
+253 ISSEEEHLSFEK
-264 EDELS
+264 ES
-269 EKKIDKAR
+269 IVKNEKKVSKAR
-277 ILTWIT
+277 ILAWIT

-422 MEGKVKVSNA
+422 MQGKVKVSNA
-432 DTEIEMRPGQTAT
+432 DTEVEMRPGQTAT

-452 VSKASSSASDW
+452 VSKASSSVSDW

>member
-1 MQQEINIKVVAQDRA
+1 
-16 KDNDFKQLFL
+16 
-26 EMYPRLV
+26 
-33 RYAVSLLGDGNEARD
+33 
-48 VVGDVF
+48 
-54 EKAWN
+54 
-59 QFSSL
+59 
-64 QMETR
+64 
-69 RSWLYASVRNACLNW
+69 
-84 LKHQQ
+84 
-89 VEQTNVEALIEAT
+89 
-102 RYDMSTRYEEH
+102 
-113 ERLLQQAERIARE
+113 
-126 LKEPTCTILRLCYFE
+126 
-141 HLTYQQAADSRQAG
+141 
-155 HQSQHREEAYF
+155 
-166 QGTRHFARANEAYKH
+166 
-181 RELGG
+181 
-186 KIMNKNQ
+186 MNKNQ
-193 DQELDYRMDSVSE
+193 DQKLDYRMDSVSE
-206 NVSENASGKVSEN
+206 NVSENASENASEKVSEN

-243 AAWEAFEQKH
+243 AAWEAFEKKH

-269 EKKIDKAR
+269 EKKIEDEIGGESSSRKISKAR

-387 PHRPFVVKAGEMQTQ
+387 PHRPFVVRAGEMQTQ

-422 MEGKVKVSNA
+422 MQGKVKVSNA
-432 DTEIEMRPGQTAT
+432 DTEVEMRPGQTAT

>member
-1 MQQEINIKVVAQDRA
+1 
-16 KDNDFKQLFL
+16 
-26 EMYPRLV
+26 
-33 RYAVSLLGDGNEARD
+33 
-48 VVGDVF
+48 
-54 EKAWN
+54 
-59 QFSSL
+59 
-64 QMETR
+64 
-69 RSWLYASVRNACLNW
+69 
-84 LKHQQ
+84 
-89 VEQTNVEALIEAT
+89 
-102 RYDMSTRYEEH
+102 
-113 ERLLQQAERIARE
+113 
-126 LKEPTCTILRLCYFE
+126 
-141 HLTYQQAADSRQAG
+141 
-155 HQSQHREEAYF
+155 
-166 QGTRHFARANEAYKH
+166 
-181 RELGG
+181 
-186 KIMNKNQ
+186 MNKNQ
-193 DQELDYRMDSVSE
+193 DQELDYRME
-206 NVSENASGKVSEN
+206 AENA
-219 VSDARLSQIF
+219 SDARLTRIF
-229 GEALGDEPSKEETL
+229 GEALGGEPSKEETL
-243 AAWEAFEQKH
+243 AAWEAFEKKH
-253 ISSEEEHLQKA
+253 ISSEEEHLSFEK
-264 EDELS
+264 ES
-269 EKKIDKAR
+269 IVKNEKKVSKAR
-277 ILTWIT
+277 ILAWIT

-348 GTRVM
+348 GTRVR

-422 MEGKVKVSNA
+422 MQGKVKVSNA
-432 DTEIEMRPGQTAT
+432 DTEVEMRPGQTAT

-495 ANMDKL
+495 VNMDKL

>member
-1 MQQEINIKVVAQDRA
+1 
-16 KDNDFKQLFL
+16 
-26 EMYPRLV
+26 
-33 RYAVSLLGDGNEARD
+33 
-48 VVGDVF
+48 
-54 EKAWN
+54 
-59 QFSSL
+59 
-64 QMETR
+64 
-69 RSWLYASVRNACLNW
+69 
-84 LKHQQ
+84 
-89 VEQTNVEALIEAT
+89 
-102 RYDMSTRYEEH
+102 
-113 ERLLQQAERIARE
+113 
-126 LKEPTCTILRLCYFE
+126 
-141 HLTYQQAADSRQAG
+141 
-155 HQSQHREEAYF
+155 
-166 QGTRHFARANEAYKH
+166 
-181 RELGG
+181 
-186 KIMNKNQ
+186 MNKNQ

-206 NVSENASGKVSEN
+206 NVSENASEKVSEN

-243 AAWEAFEQKH
+243 AAWEAFEKKH
-253 ISSEEEHLQKA
+253 ISSEKEHLQKA

-269 EKKIDKAR
+269 EKKIEDEIGGESSSRKISKAR
-277 ILTWIT
+277 ILAWIT

-327 SNGYCVVS
+327 SDGYCVVS

-410 KAYRKDAPKVTL
+410 KAYRKDASKVTL
-422 MEGKVKVSNA
+422 MQGKVKVSNA
-432 DTEIEMRPGQTAT
+432 DTEVEMRPGQTAT

-452 VSKASSSASDW
+452 VSKASPSASDW

>member
-1 MQQEINIKVVAQDRA
+1 
-16 KDNDFKQLFL
+16 
-26 EMYPRLV
+26 
-33 RYAVSLLGDGNEARD
+33 
-48 VVGDVF
+48 
-54 EKAWN
+54 
-59 QFSSL
+59 
-64 QMETR
+64 
-69 RSWLYASVRNACLNW
+69 
-84 LKHQQ
+84 
-89 VEQTNVEALIEAT
+89 
-102 RYDMSTRYEEH
+102 
-113 ERLLQQAERIARE
+113 
-126 LKEPTCTILRLCYFE
+126 
-141 HLTYQQAADSRQAG
+141 
-155 HQSQHREEAYF
+155 
-166 QGTRHFARANEAYKH
+166 
-181 RELGG
+181 
-186 KIMNKNQ
+186 MNKNQ

-206 NVSENASGKVSEN
+206 NVSENASEKVSEKVSEN

-243 AAWEAFEQKH
+243 AAWEAFEKKH

-269 EKKIDKAR
+269 EKKIEDEIGGESSSRKISKAR

-327 SNGYCVVS
+327 SDGYCVVS

-348 GTRVM
+348 GTKVM

-422 MEGKVKVSNA
+422 MQGKVKVSNA
-432 DTEIEMRPGQTAT
+432 DTEVEMRPGQTAT

-452 VSKASSSASDW
+452 VSKASSSVSDW

-528 IEKGKIMVL
+528 IEKGKIMVH

>member
-1 MQQEINIKVVAQDRA
+1 
-16 KDNDFKQLFL
+16 
-26 EMYPRLV
+26 
-33 RYAVSLLGDGNEARD
+33 
-48 VVGDVF
+48 
-54 EKAWN
+54 
-59 QFSSL
+59 
-64 QMETR
+64 
-69 RSWLYASVRNACLNW
+69 
-84 LKHQQ
+84 
-89 VEQTNVEALIEAT
+89 
-102 RYDMSTRYEEH
+102 
-113 ERLLQQAERIARE
+113 
-126 LKEPTCTILRLCYFE
+126 
-141 HLTYQQAADSRQAG
+141 
-155 HQSQHREEAYF
+155 
-166 QGTRHFARANEAYKH
+166 
-181 RELGG
+181 
-186 KIMNKNQ
+186 MNKNQ

-206 NVSENASGKVSEN
+206 NVSENASEKVSEN

-243 AAWEAFEQKH
+243 AAWEAFEKKH
-253 ISSEEEHLQKA
+253 ISSEEEHLSFEK
-264 EDELS
+264 ES
-269 EKKIDKAR
+269 IVKNEKKVSKAR

-327 SNGYCVVS
+327 SDGYCVVS

-353 LNANSTLEYPASFD
+353 LNANSKLEYPASFD

-432 DTEIEMRPGQTAT
+432 DTEVEMRPGQTAT
-445 LQADKIV
+445 LQSDKIV
-452 VSKASSSASDW
+452 VSRASSSVSDW

-495 ANMDKL
+495 ANMGKL

-528 IEKGKIMVL
+528 MEKGKIMVL

>member
-1 MQQEINIKVVAQDRA
+1 
-16 KDNDFKQLFL
+16 
-26 EMYPRLV
+26 
-33 RYAVSLLGDGNEARD
+33 
-48 VVGDVF
+48 
-54 EKAWN
+54 
-59 QFSSL
+59 
-64 QMETR
+64 
-69 RSWLYASVRNACLNW
+69 
-84 LKHQQ
+84 
-89 VEQTNVEALIEAT
+89 
-102 RYDMSTRYEEH
+102 
-113 ERLLQQAERIARE
+113 
-126 LKEPTCTILRLCYFE
+126 
-141 HLTYQQAADSRQAG
+141 
-155 HQSQHREEAYF
+155 
-166 QGTRHFARANEAYKH
+166 
-181 RELGG
+181 
-186 KIMNKNQ
+186 MNKNQ

-206 NVSENASGKVSEN
+206 NVSENASEKVSEN

-229 GEALGDEPSKEETL
+229 GEALGDEPSKKETL
-243 AAWEAFEQKH
+243 AAWEAFEKKH
-253 ISSEEEHLQKA
+253 ISSEKEPLQKA

-327 SNGYCVVS
+327 SDGYCVVS

-353 LNANSTLEYPASFD
+353 LNANSTLEYPVSFD
-367 DAEVREV
+367 DAATDKENDAADAVHQVREV

-422 MEGKVKVSNA
+422 MQGKVKVSNA
-432 DTEIEMRPGQTAT
+432 DTEVEMRPGQTAT
-445 LQADKIV
+445 LQSDKIV

>member
-1 MQQEINIKVVAQDRA
+1 
-16 KDNDFKQLFL
+16 
-26 EMYPRLV
+26 
-33 RYAVSLLGDGNEARD
+33 
-48 VVGDVF
+48 
-54 EKAWN
+54 
-59 QFSSL
+59 
-64 QMETR
+64 
-69 RSWLYASVRNACLNW
+69 
-84 LKHQQ
+84 
-89 VEQTNVEALIEAT
+89 
-102 RYDMSTRYEEH
+102 
-113 ERLLQQAERIARE
+113 
-126 LKEPTCTILRLCYFE
+126 
-141 HLTYQQAADSRQAG
+141 
-155 HQSQHREEAYF
+155 
-166 QGTRHFARANEAYKH
+166 
-181 RELGG
+181 
-186 KIMNKNQ
+186 MNKNQ
-193 DQELDYRMDSVSE
+193 DQELDYRKDSVSE
-206 NVSENASGKVSEN
+206 NVSEKASGN

-229 GEALGDEPSKEETL
+229 GEALGDEPLKEETL
-243 AAWEAFEQKH
+243 AAWEAFEKKH
-253 ISSEEEHLQKA
+253 ISSEEEL
-264 EDELS
+264 LS
-269 EKKIDKAR
+269 FEKEFIVKNEKKVSKAR
-277 ILTWIT
+277 ILTWITT

-327 SNGYCVVS
+327 SDGYCVVS

-348 GTRVM
+348 GTKVM

-402 VLGTIFDV
+402 VLGTVFDV

-432 DTEIEMRPGQTAT
+432 DTEVEMRPGQTAT

>member
-1 MQQEINIKVVAQDRA
+1 
-16 KDNDFKQLFL
+16 
-26 EMYPRLV
+26 
-33 RYAVSLLGDGNEARD
+33 
-48 VVGDVF
+48 
-54 EKAWN
+54 
-59 QFSSL
+59 
-64 QMETR
+64 
-69 RSWLYASVRNACLNW
+69 
-84 LKHQQ
+84 
-89 VEQTNVEALIEAT
+89 
-102 RYDMSTRYEEH
+102 
-113 ERLLQQAERIARE
+113 
-126 LKEPTCTILRLCYFE
+126 
-141 HLTYQQAADSRQAG
+141 
-155 HQSQHREEAYF
+155 
-166 QGTRHFARANEAYKH
+166 
-181 RELGG
+181 
-186 KIMNKNQ
+186 MNKNQ
-193 DQELDYRMDSVSE
+193 DQELDYRMDPVSE
-206 NVSENASGKVSEN
+206 KVSENASEKVSEN

-243 AAWEAFEQKH
+243 AAWEAFEKKH
-253 ISSEEEHLQKA
+253 IVEN
-264 EDELS
+264 
-269 EKKIDKAR
+269 EKKVSKAR
-277 ILTWIT
+277 ILAWIT

-327 SNGYCVVS
+327 SDGYCVVS

-422 MEGKVKVSNA
+422 MQGKVKVSNA
-432 DTEIEMRPGQTAT
+432 DTEVEMRPGQTAT

-452 VSKASSSASDW
+452 VSKASPSASDW

-495 ANMDKL
+495 VNMDKL

-514 IITALNEMGVAKVR
+514 IITALNEMGVAR
-528 IEKGKIMVL
+528 IRMEKGKIMVL

>member
-1 MQQEINIKVVAQDRA
+1 
-16 KDNDFKQLFL
+16 
-26 EMYPRLV
+26 
-33 RYAVSLLGDGNEARD
+33 
-48 VVGDVF
+48 
-54 EKAWN
+54 
-59 QFSSL
+59 
-64 QMETR
+64 
-69 RSWLYASVRNACLNW
+69 
-84 LKHQQ
+84 
-89 VEQTNVEALIEAT
+89 
-102 RYDMSTRYEEH
+102 
-113 ERLLQQAERIARE
+113 
-126 LKEPTCTILRLCYFE
+126 
-141 HLTYQQAADSRQAG
+141 
-155 HQSQHREEAYF
+155 
-166 QGTRHFARANEAYKH
+166 
-181 RELGG
+181 
-186 KIMNKNQ
+186 MNKNQ
-193 DQELDYRMDSVSE
+193 DQELDYRMEAE
-206 NVSENASGKVSEN
+206 NASENASETF
-219 VSDARLSQIF
+219 SDARLSQIF

-243 AAWEAFEQKH
+243 AAWDAFEKKH
-253 ISSEEEHLQKA
+253 LSSEEESIVKN
-264 EDELS
+264 
-269 EKKIDKAR
+269 EKKVSKAR
-277 ILTWIT
+277 ILIWIT

-327 SNGYCVVS
+327 SDGYCVVS

-348 GTRVM
+348 GTKVR
-353 LNANSTLEYPASFD
+353 LNANSTLEYPVSFSD
-367 DAEVREV
+367 TEVREV
-374 RLKGEAHFEVTKN
+374 HLKGEAHFEVTKN

-422 MEGKVKVSNA
+422 MQGKVKVSNA
-432 DTEIEMRPGQTAT
+432 DTEVEMRPGQTAT
-445 LQADKIV
+445 LQVDKIV

>member
-1 MQQEINIKVVAQDRA
+1 
-16 KDNDFKQLFL
+16 
-26 EMYPRLV
+26 
-33 RYAVSLLGDGNEARD
+33 
-48 VVGDVF
+48 
-54 EKAWN
+54 
-59 QFSSL
+59 
-64 QMETR
+64 
-69 RSWLYASVRNACLNW
+69 
-84 LKHQQ
+84 
-89 VEQTNVEALIEAT
+89 
-102 RYDMSTRYEEH
+102 
-113 ERLLQQAERIARE
+113 
-126 LKEPTCTILRLCYFE
+126 
-141 HLTYQQAADSRQAG
+141 
-155 HQSQHREEAYF
+155 
-166 QGTRHFARANEAYKH
+166 
-181 RELGG
+181 
-186 KIMNKNQ
+186 MNKNQ
-193 DQELDYRMDSVSE
+193 DQELDYRME
-206 NVSENASGKVSEN
+206 AENA
-219 VSDARLSQIF
+219 SDARLTRIF
-229 GEALGDEPSKEETL
+229 GEALGGEPSKEETL
-243 AAWEAFEQKH
+243 AAWEAFEKKH
-253 ISSEEEHLQKA
+253 ISSEEEHLSFEK
-264 EDELS
+264 ES
-269 EKKIDKAR
+269 IVKNEKKVSKAR

-327 SNGYCVVS
+327 SDGYCVVS

-348 GTRVM
+348 GTKVM

-422 MEGKVKVSNA
+422 MQGKVKVSNA
-432 DTEIEMRPGQTAT
+432 DTEVEMRPGQTAT
-445 LQADKIV
+445 LQVDKIV
-452 VSKASSSASDW
+452 VSKASPSASDW

>member
-1 MQQEINIKVVAQDRA
+1 
-16 KDNDFKQLFL
+16 
-26 EMYPRLV
+26 
-33 RYAVSLLGDGNEARD
+33 
-48 VVGDVF
+48 
-54 EKAWN
+54 
-59 QFSSL
+59 
-64 QMETR
+64 
-69 RSWLYASVRNACLNW
+69 
-84 LKHQQ
+84 
-89 VEQTNVEALIEAT
+89 
-102 RYDMSTRYEEH
+102 
-113 ERLLQQAERIARE
+113 
-126 LKEPTCTILRLCYFE
+126 
-141 HLTYQQAADSRQAG
+141 
-155 HQSQHREEAYF
+155 
-166 QGTRHFARANEAYKH
+166 
-181 RELGG
+181 
-186 KIMNKNQ
+186 
-193 DQELDYRMDSVSE
+193 MDSVSE
-206 NVSENASGKVSEN
+206 NVSENASEKVSEKTSEN
-219 VSDARLSQIF
+219 ASDARLTQVF

-269 EKKIDKAR
+269 EKKIEDEIGRENGNEIGREIGGESSSRKISKAR
-277 ILTWIT
+277 ILAWIT

-327 SNGYCVVS
+327 SDGYCVVS

-348 GTRVM
+348 GTKVM

-367 DAEVREV
+367 DAASYKENDAADENHQVREV

-402 VLGTIFDV
+402 VLGTVFDV

-422 MEGKVKVSNA
+422 MQGKVKVSNA
-432 DTEIEMRPGQTAT
+432 DTEVEMRPGQTAT
-445 LQADKIV
+445 LQSDKIV
-452 VSKASSSASDW
+452 VSKASPSASDW

-495 ANMDKL
+495 ANMGKL

-514 IITALNEMGVAKVR
+514 IITALNEMGVARVK

>member
-1 MQQEINIKVVAQDRA
+1 
-16 KDNDFKQLFL
+16 
-26 EMYPRLV
+26 
-33 RYAVSLLGDGNEARD
+33 
-48 VVGDVF
+48 
-54 EKAWN
+54 
-59 QFSSL
+59 
-64 QMETR
+64 
-69 RSWLYASVRNACLNW
+69 
-84 LKHQQ
+84 
-89 VEQTNVEALIEAT
+89 
-102 RYDMSTRYEEH
+102 
-113 ERLLQQAERIARE
+113 
-126 LKEPTCTILRLCYFE
+126 
-141 HLTYQQAADSRQAG
+141 
-155 HQSQHREEAYF
+155 
-166 QGTRHFARANEAYKH
+166 
-181 RELGG
+181 
-186 KIMNKNQ
+186 MNKNQ

-206 NVSENASGKVSEN
+206 NVSENASEKVSEN

-243 AAWEAFEQKH
+243 AAWEAFEKKH

-269 EKKIDKAR
+269 EKKIEDEIGGESSSRKISKAR

-283 ASVAVAAS
+283 ASVAVVAS

-402 VLGTIFDV
+402 VLGTVFDV

-422 MEGKVKVSNA
+422 MQGKVKVSNA

-452 VSKASSSASDW
+452 VSKASPSASDW

-495 ANMDKL
+495 ANMGKL